1 MFNSEFKISSTS
13 LFLKIKS
20 FVPLLDGQLY
30 GAKVL
35 KKQQDFKNG
44 RMILFILLRWLI
56 SDP

>member
-1 MFNSEFKISSTS
+1 MFNSEFKISDTS

-20 FVPLLDGQLY
+20 FVPLLDSQLY
-30 GAKVL
+30 GPKLL

-44 RMILFILLRWLI
+44 RKILFTLLRWLI